1 MSVAHSDYFSFVI
14 ENSRFKYDFIAIV
27 IELHDFRDN
36 AAAGASCSK
45 GYYALSGFSI
55 LFAFKVDILNFF
67 VPINNLF
74 E

>member
-1 MSVAHSDYFSFVI
+1 MSVAYSNYFSFVI
-14 ENSRFKYDFIAIV
+14 KNSCFKYNFVAIV
-27 IELHDFRDN
+27 IELHNFRDN

-45 GYYALSGFSI
+45 GYYALSGFGI

-67 VPINNLF
+67 VSINNLF

>member
-1 MSVAHSDYFSFVI
+1 MRVTYSNYFSFVI
-14 ENSRFKYDFIAIV
+14 ENRRFKYDFVAIV

-36 AAAGASCSK
+36 AATGASCSK
-45 GYYALSGFSI
+45 GHYALSGFSI